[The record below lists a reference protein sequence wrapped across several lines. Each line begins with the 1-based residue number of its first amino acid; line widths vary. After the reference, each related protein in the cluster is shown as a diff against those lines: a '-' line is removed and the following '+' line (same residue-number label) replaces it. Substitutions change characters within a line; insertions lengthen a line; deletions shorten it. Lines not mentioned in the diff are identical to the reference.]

1 MSKYTTE
8 YLKSVFCVF
17 LARCGGT
24 LHDSLRWHLSCDLLG
39 TFQQGVVDVFGAGNL
54 RLDHAEVL
62 PVRHGLRL
70 DSVWLGGRRD
80 EVGGV
85 LGAVYALREAL
96 ICQSL
101 HKLEKC
107 ESGLESIDT
116 NNICMHYKELI
127 VWSQMHFYN
136 FCCHLAWEVCAKY
149 CIIAIDFYCV
159 FQDQS
164 GSLWPTIM

>member
-17 LARCGGT
+17 LARRSGI
-24 LHDSLRWHLSCDLLG
+24 LHDSLRLHLSCDLLG
-39 TFQQGVVDVFGAGNL
+39 TFQQGVVDVLGAGNL

-107 ESGLESIDT
+107 VSELESIDT

-127 VWSQMHFYN
+127 V
-136 FCCHLAWEVCAKY
+136 
-149 CIIAIDFYCV
+149 
-159 FQDQS
+159 
-164 GSLWPTIM
+164 